1 MHRFVEEGRTY
12 IEDAISMDEGEKG
25 SLEKEI
31 SEINDMGM
39 IDILEEELL
48 YIVEDSYYEEDF
60 SLTIEEALSQ
70 AVINAEEAIRAERE
84 DNPFDIMTEGNGHEP
99 FCR

>member
-12 IEDAISMDEGEKG
+12 IEDAISMDEREKG

-70 AVINAEEAIRAERE
+70 AVINAEEAIRAEKE
-84 DNPFDIMTEGNGHEP
+84 DNPFDIMTEGNRHEP